1 MDKETY
7 IDGDKTILNTE
18 YYLYLLEKENQNI
31 SLQQQLEEK
40 DKVIYEMLDFISND
54 DCPASVC
61 WLDENFNNEIKKL
74 CDCDNCQ
81 DYYKKCWLKYFK
93 NEILERGKNGK

>member
-40 DKVIYEMLDFISND
+40 DKVID
-54 DCPASVC
+54 
-61 WLDENFNNEIKKL
+61 
-74 CDCDNCQ
+74 
-81 DYYKKCWLKYFK
+81 
-93 NEILERGKNGK
+93 EILDDGFFEKTPLNQKVYFENKVKVRGKKV

>member
-40 DKVIYEMLDFISND
+40 DKVIDEILDDGWFVE
-54 DCPASVC
+54 DCPMI
-61 WLDENFNNEIKKL
+61 LNDFTKDDEKTFNCE
-74 CDCDNCQ
+74 NCE
-81 DYYKKCWLKYFK
+81 DDHKKCWLKYFENK
-93 NEILERGKNGK
+93 VKVRGTKV